1 MSEQLII
8 GYGNPDRQDDGVG
21 WQALR
26 RIAQR
31 LGRSTLEY
39 PSMEIY
45 DLEKS
50 PGLLFTLQL
59 TPELAE
65 ILVKY
70 DEVYFI
76 DAHTGVYL
84 DDLAIIP
91 LEAEFQASPF
101 THHITPQTLLSLTQ
115 GLYGKTPK
123 GTLISAHGFEFGFS
137 NTLSPKTFDLVEKL
151 VEWILSKINPSSQEA
166 YSL

>member
-1 MSEQLII
+1 MAEQIII

-21 WQALR
+21 WQALK

-31 LGRSTLEY
+31 LKRSTPED
-39 PSMEIY
+39 PSAGIY

-65 ILVKY
+65 TLAKY

-76 DAHTGVYL
+76 DAHTGTYP
-84 DDLAIIP
+84 DDLAVIT

-101 THHITPQTLLSLTQ
+101 THHMTPQTLLSLTRK
-115 GLYGKTPK
+115 LYGKTPK

-137 NTLSPKTFDLVEKL
+137 NTLSPRTFDLMEEL
-151 VEWILSKINPSSQEA
+151 VEWILKKINLSSQETQ
-166 YSL
+166 SL